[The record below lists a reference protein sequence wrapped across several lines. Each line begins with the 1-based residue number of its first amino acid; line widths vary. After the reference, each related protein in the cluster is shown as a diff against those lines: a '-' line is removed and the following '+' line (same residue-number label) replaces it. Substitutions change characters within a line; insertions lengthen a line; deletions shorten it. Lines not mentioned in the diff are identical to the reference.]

1 MWGLF
6 DRYHDLQLREE
17 NKKLREVIH
26 LQNQQIKDFVEFI
39 KDLLQQSTELPFL
52 KKDVVKE

>member
-1 MWGLF
+1 MWGIF

-39 KDLLQQSTELPFL
+39 KDLLL